1 MADAMPESLQEYA
14 AQHSAQEPPLLKKIN
29 RETYVQVSQ
38 PHMLSG
44 HLQGRFLSL
53 VSKLL
58 CPKRILEI
66 GTFTGYSAL
75 CLAEGL
81 QSGGELHTLDINDEL
96 ADRCRAYFK
105 EAGLG
110 DRIKLHTG
118 DATTLLPT
126 IPGPFDL
133 VFIDADKLNYSTYY
147 DLVIDKLRPGG
158 VILADN
164 VLYHGEV
171 LNLDSEQ
178 SHNARAISAFNKK
191 IAADERVETV
201 LLTLRDGLFLIRKK

>member
-1 MADAMPESLQEYA
+1 MNEPLQEYA

-29 RETYVQVSQ
+29 RETYVQVPQ

-53 VSKLL
+53 ISKLVR
-58 CPKRILEI
+58 PEKILEI

-81 QSGGELHTLDINDEL
+81 QPGGELHTLDINDEL
-96 ADRCRAYFK
+96 AERCRAYFK
-105 EAGLG
+105 QAGLS
-110 DRIKLHTG
+110 DQIFLHTG
-118 DATTLLPT
+118 DATMLLAA

-133 VFIDADKLNYSTYY
+133 VFIDADKPNYSTYY

-164 VLYHGEV
+164 VLYHGEI
-171 LNLDSEQ
+171 LNSAGGQ

-191 IAADERVETV
+191 IAADDRVEPV